1 MSSESDALQNR
12 LRAMTIAQLRAR
24 WKRIEQH
31 LRDPERV
38 IGSALAARCL
48 DEDSPNQQFT
58 DLQDYAQLHA
68 ELHARPKPASDDED
82 ARYEDQ
88 RQCQEL
94 GGRAASRLLQ
104 LEAHD
109 ELAKALLGSLG
120 VDERL
125 GRARELH
132 QQMSLVAAELAQRGE
147 STPDQDAP
155 LMLLSRDSDSAGA
168 GSLAL
173 SSSSS
178 PALSTKVKEGTRSV
192 IEKVGNN
199 AEKLSDSAEKAGRGI
214 SERIAEA
221 TRNVANSAAQASGQA
236 LWSAATSA
244 FRYGTRGPEKTP
256 VPVKRAPRRPSRA
269 ESPSS
274 DDALSLIERL
284 FELKERGIL
293 SEEEFLAKKR
303 ELLERL

>member
-1 MSSESDALQNR
+1 MS
-12 LRAMTIAQLRAR
+12 IAQLRAR

-38 IGSALAARCL
+38 IGSALAARCM
-48 DEDSPNQQFT
+48 DEDSPAEQFKT
-58 DLQDYAQLHA
+58 LQDYANLHA
-68 ELHARPKPASDDED
+68 ELHARPKTASDKDDHREAGDED
-82 ARYEDQ
+82 RLYEDQ
-88 RQCQEL
+88 RQRQEL
-94 GGRAASRLLQ
+94 GSKAANRLLQ
-104 LEAHD
+104 LESQD
-109 ELAKALLGSLG
+109 ELARALLDSLG

-132 QQMSLVAAELAQRGE
+132 QQMTLLASELAQRGE
-147 STPDQDAP
+147 LTPDQDAP
-155 LMLLSRDSDSAGA
+155 LMLLGRDSDSA
-168 GSLAL
+168 
-173 SSSSS
+173 SSS
-178 PALSTKVKEGTRSV
+178 PPALSARVKEGTRAV
-192 IEKVGNN
+192 IERVGSN

-221 TRNVANSAAQASGQA
+221 TRSVANSAAQASGQA

-256 VPVKRAPRRPSRA
+256 IPVKRAPRRPSRA